1 MPREKTTF
9 LLTKN
14 SCQPC
19 ENFFHDGGRNIFQAS
34 AGPRPQIQGAR
45 LIATHHPCGACA
57 APTEGYGETG
67 CTGEVAAAGNRQ
79 DHGNLRH
86 PVELVRRNHQNRT
99 CPLLLV
105 PFGRV
110 KGHQIDVA
118 TPHQINS
125 LPAAVEAVHA
135 PSSLEIGA
143 EASHWASNSCRLY
156 FFLTLGSMIRRPD
169 STAMLTADP
178 DSICSISRIAGGTAN
193 ITEPPTLLKL
203 LVYIAITWLQHYPEK
218 LNHIAAELCVGN
230 IRKYSLR
237 LLTFVKLVFTA
248 GLLVPCVCDAFGIA
262 IRDVY
267 SLIMIGLIL
276 VVTAYYEY
284 RIFQEIKSL
293 RK

>member
-1 MPREKTTF
+1 MLP
-9 LLTKN
+9 
-14 SCQPC
+14 
-19 ENFFHDGGRNIFQAS
+19 H
-34 AGPRPQIQGAR
+34 
-45 LIATHHPCGACA
+45 
-57 APTEGYGETG
+57 
-67 CTGEVAAAGNRQ
+67 
-79 DHGNLRH
+79 
-86 PVELVRRNHQNRT
+86 LV
-99 CPLLLV
+99 L
-105 PFGRV
+105 
-110 KGHQIDVA
+110 
-118 TPHQINS
+118 
-125 LPAAVEAVHA
+125 
-135 PSSLEIGA
+135 
-143 EASHWASNSCRLY
+143 
-156 FFLTLGSMIRRPD
+156 
-169 STAMLTADP
+169 
-178 DSICSISRIAGGTAN
+178 
-193 ITEPPTLLKL
+193 L